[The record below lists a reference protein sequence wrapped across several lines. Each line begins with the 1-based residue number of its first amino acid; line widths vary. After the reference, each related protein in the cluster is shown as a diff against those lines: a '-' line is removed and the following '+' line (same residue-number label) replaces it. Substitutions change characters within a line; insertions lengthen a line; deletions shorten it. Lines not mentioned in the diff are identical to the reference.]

1 MPWDVYVQATLGF
14 LFFLISFGRR
24 VKEIALMEIERDLKS
39 GKKTEGYDAWLRR
52 NMPMFYRVLGLLL
65 IGCALVQYLIFTKAI

>member
-24 VKEIALMEIERDLKS
+24 VKEIALMEIERDLKA
-39 GKKTEGYDAWLRR
+39 GKKSEGIDAWLRR
-52 NMPMFYRVLGLLL
+52 NMPLFYRVLGASLMGLALL
-65 IGCALVQYLIFTKAI
+65 QYLIAIKVI